1 MSKLFVI
8 LSFLVL
14 SGCSTVTEF
23 MCKDILVTDTKITID
38 SRYYEEC
45 QPLNTLAPNATFS
58 DVLLNTV
65 ENAEIYNL
73 CSTKQKDSIIL
84 LKRFTNR

>member
-1 MSKLFVI
+1 MSKLLII
-8 LSFLVL
+8 LAIFL

-23 MCKDILVTDTKITID
+23 MCKDILVTEEKIVID

-45 QPLNTLAPNATFS
+45 QPLNTLGVNPTFS

-65 ENAEIYNL
+65 ENAEIYNI
-73 CSTKQKDSIIL
+73 CSSKQRDSILL